1 MILDNAKPRIDD
13 AIKLAN
19 EKKELKVGDR
29 IYVVSYNS
37 ISSIRVIDRVT
48 NSFAFSGQTKFK
60 KEYTHEITIVPS
72 VKWQSTYCY
81 LETDKL
87 KEKLKLQNAKSFV
100 RMFDFHLLSDE
111 KILKLKT
118 FLENLKK

>member
-1 MILDNAKPRIDD
+1 M
-13 AIKLAN
+13 
-19 EKKELKVGDR
+19 EKETKELKVGDR
-29 IYVVSYNS
+29 IYTISYNS
-37 ISSIRVIDRVT
+37 ISSISVIDRVT
-48 NSFAFSGQTKFK
+48 NSFAFSGETKFK

-72 VKWQSTYCY
+72 VKWQSTYYY

-100 RMFDFHLLSDE
+100 RMFDFHLLSDD